1 MARIMGID
9 FGTKRIGLA
18 VTDPLQIIASPLETV
33 ETKRIFEYLKDYLFT
48 EQVEQFVVG
57 EPQKLNGSEAEIM
70 PLIRAFIENLNKH
83 FPDIPVDLHDERY
96 TSKDAQ
102 RIILASGIKKMK
114 RQDKTLVDRISA
126 SIILKEWM
134 EKSGRWSITF

>member
-1 MARIMGID
+1 MGID

-33 ETKRIFEYLKDYLFT
+33 ATKQVFEYLKEYLLI

>member
-1 MARIMGID
+1 MGID

-33 ETKRIFEYLKDYLFT
+33 ATKQVFEYLKEYLLT
-48 EQVEQFVVG
+48 EQIEQFVVG

-70 PLIRAFIENLNKH
+70 PLIRAFIQNLNKN